1 MNCQGYECS
10 KEDVNEPHTVTT
22 PVDQYCGTQ
31 PSNEH
36 QRIERPV
43 ENCVEREGALLF
55 PRHDKM
61 VEGKR
66 DKKDPCRVYEPGPLT
81 HEQADER
88 PQGKQPNRDRKA
100 YHNVCLKAPGCLCVL
115 YNLVAEHDS
124 HVFSVFSFLFL
135 FLCFES
141 FKI

>member
-1 MNCQGYECS
+1 
-10 KEDVNEPHTVTT
+10 
-22 PVDQYCGTQ
+22 
-31 PSNEH
+31 
-36 QRIERPV
+36 
-43 ENCVEREGALLF
+43 
-55 PRHDKM
+55 M

-124 HVFSVFSFLFL
+124 HVFSFLFL
-135 FLCFES
+135 FFVFLNLLRPEKNNTFRGKRKKRRE
-141 FKI
+141 KRKRNGHTHTRRK